1 MGQGKLEGEGGLV
14 WPQRGKE
21 TMLELGREGGR
32 QSKGLG
38 TLPIFFFKNFRLP
51 VHTNGCGGAGLR
63 REEVG

>member
-38 TLPIFFFKNFRLP
+38 TLPIFFFQEF
-51 VHTNGCGGAGLR
+51 
-63 REEVG
+63 